1 MALVIVNESS
11 MELDEQQVQ
20 ALVEV
25 AAEAVRTAFEP
36 EEVEVGVTLVD
47 DEAIAALNEQ
57 YRSVAGPTD
66 VLSFPL
72 WTRDQL
78 AEVRANPDKY
88 PERPLLLGDVVI
100 SLETARRQAEE
111 YGHSFGREV
120 AFLLVHGI
128 LHLLGYDHE
137 DDESRAEMRAKEEAV
152 LEATG
157 WPR

>member
-36 EEVEVGVTLVD
+36 EEVEVGLTLVD

>member
-1 MALVIVNESS
+1 MALIIVNESS
-11 MELDEQQVQ
+11 TELDEKQLQ

-25 AAEAVRTAFEP
+25 AAEAVKP
-36 EEVEVGVTLVD
+36 EFDPDQVEIGLTLVD

-57 YRSVAGPTD
+57 YRSIAAPTD

-78 AEVRANPDKY
+78 AEVRAYPEKY
-88 PERPLLLGDVVI
+88 PERPLLLGDIVI

-111 YGHSFGREV
+111 YGHSFGREL
-120 AFLLVHGI
+120 AYLLVHGI

-137 DDESRAEMRAKEEAV
+137 DEASRAEMRAKEEAV
-152 LEATG
+152 LDATG

>member
-11 MELDEQQVQ
+11 LDLDGEQEQ
-20 ALVEV
+20 ALAQV
-25 AAEAVRTAFEP
+25 AWEAVSSEFDP
-36 EEVEVGVTLVD
+36 DIVEIGLTLVD

-57 YRSVAGPTD
+57 YRGVEGPTD

-72 WTRDQL
+72 WTREQL
-78 AEVRANPDKY
+78 KEASVDPEKF

-100 SLETARRQAEE
+100 SVETARRQAEE
-111 YGHSFGREV
+111 YGHSFGREL
-120 AFLLVHGI
+120 AFLLVHGV
-128 LHLLGYDHE
+128 LHLLGYDHD
-137 DDESRAEMRAKEEAV
+137 DDESRAQMRAREEAV

>member
-1 MALVIVNESS
+1 MVIINESS
-11 MELDEQQVQ
+11 TPLDEKQQR
-20 ALVEV
+20 ALTEV
-25 AAEAVRTAFEP
+25 AAEAVKP
-36 EEVEVGVTLVD
+36 EFNPDEVEIGLTLVD

-57 YRSVAGPTD
+57 YRSVAAATD

-78 AEVRANPDKY
+78 ADVRAHPEKY

-111 YGHSFGREV
+111 YGHSFGREI

-128 LHLLGYDHE
+128 LHLLGYDHG
-137 DDESRAEMRAKEEAV
+137 DEASRAEMRAKEEAV
-152 LEATG
+152 LQATG